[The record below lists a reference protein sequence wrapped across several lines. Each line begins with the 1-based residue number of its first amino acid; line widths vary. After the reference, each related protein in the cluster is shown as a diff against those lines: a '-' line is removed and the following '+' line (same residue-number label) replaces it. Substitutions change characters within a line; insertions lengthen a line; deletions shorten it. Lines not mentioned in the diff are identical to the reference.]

1 MEKLKIIL
9 NNQWFFPVIVLYYG
23 IFYILFGERYPF
35 NGGLSTDGLVFA
47 SFMPDFTKSVFFDIY
62 YVHRILP
69 SLLVSIFLKPLSVS
83 PTAQN
88 ICTAFQILNVA
99 SIIITCYFIK
109 QILLLFKV
117 SLKNQLLAF
126 TLLLLNFG
134 VIKYPFYL
142 PVMTDKFS
150 LMLSTVLLYFYLKKN
165 ISGLIIFTLLSA
177 FASPMV
183 YYQGLLLIAFPIC
196 ILPFTPL
203 LKWQRIFIYG
213 IPALYILAISVFF
226 VYIKNIDVTI
236 DYVARIDRNLLPL
249 SILGLVLLYFFFA
262 RIFSNK
268 SLLNYS
274 LFLKKINYKM
284 LLISFGVFLAVN
296 IIIYF
301 LHPNPIARYPIT
313 ITGILSGPAIYSL
326 IKPFISIVAHTSYW
340 GIIVCLLLLFW
351 SSFCKTLSQ
360 MGWGIVAAFLLN
372 LFLFGL
378 VPETRVL
385 TNLLPWLIVFLIIT
399 LNKYSFSK
407 SFYIVA
413 GLLSFAASKIWLLLN
428 IYDSNSTKNLDENGC
443 IGFPAQ
449 LLWMNT
455 GLWMSEQ
462 MYYVQGGV
470 MILFT
475 GILFFMLYKVEVDKY
490 NKLHI
495 IPKFKVSK

>member
-236 DYVARIDRNLLPL
+236 DYVARIDRNL
-249 SILGLVLLYFFFA
+249 
-262 RIFSNK
+262 
-268 SLLNYS
+268 
-274 LFLKKINYKM
+274 
-284 LLISFGVFLAVN
+284 
-296 IIIYF
+296 
-301 LHPNPIARYPIT
+301 
-313 ITGILSGPAIYSL
+313 
-326 IKPFISIVAHTSYW
+326 
-340 GIIVCLLLLFW
+340 
-351 SSFCKTLSQ
+351 
-360 MGWGIVAAFLLN
+360 
-372 LFLFGL
+372 
-378 VPETRVL
+378 
-385 TNLLPWLIVFLIIT
+385 
-399 LNKYSFSK
+399 
-407 SFYIVA
+407 
-413 GLLSFAASKIWLLLN
+413 
-428 IYDSNSTKNLDENGC
+428 
-443 IGFPAQ
+443 
-449 LLWMNT
+449 
-455 GLWMSEQ
+455 
-462 MYYVQGGV
+462 
-470 MILFT
+470 
-475 GILFFMLYKVEVDKY
+475 
-490 NKLHI
+490 
-495 IPKFKVSK
+495 